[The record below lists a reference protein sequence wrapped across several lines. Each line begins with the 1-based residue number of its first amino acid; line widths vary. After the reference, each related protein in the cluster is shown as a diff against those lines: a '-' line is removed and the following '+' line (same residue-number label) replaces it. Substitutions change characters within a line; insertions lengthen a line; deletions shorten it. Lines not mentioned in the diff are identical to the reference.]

1 MRRILRPKIATKYGD
16 CIDCGSGTRSHVL
29 EPAEYDSYE
38 AEVILNRSDDFAT
51 KEWEEVDTVT
61 KYALSQSAVV
71 MCHKCWSKKIAT
83 FEKII
88 NANHD
93 KWIEGG
99 VKSIRPVMQIL
110 KSLRYLQFDGKL
122 SDSTSD
128 KISELRVMSKAIL
141 TKSTEEE

>member
-1 MRRILRPKIATKYGD
+1 MG
-16 CIDCGSGTRSHVL
+16 
-29 EPAEYDSYE
+29 
-38 AEVILNRSDDFAT
+38 
-51 KEWEEVDTVT
+51 
-61 KYALSQSAVV
+61 
-71 MCHKCWSKKIAT
+71 HKCWRKKIAT

-93 KWIEGG
+93 KWIDGG